1 MILGLSVA
9 AFTQLHVLISLVGI
23 ATGLVALAAMIAN
36 RRLGGWTAV
45 FLATTVATS
54 ATGFLFHSKA
64 IGPPHIVGAISLL
77 VLLAAV
83 VALYGR
89 HLNGRWRPVYVV
101 TAVFAL
107 YLNCFVGVVQAFQ
120 KLPPLNA
127 LAPKGNEPPFLIA
140 QAVLL
145 AASLVL
151 GWMAVR
157 RYRPA
162 AGAAS

>member
-9 AFTQLHVLISLVGI
+9 AFTQLHVIISLIGI
-23 ATGLVALAAMIAN
+23 ATGLAALAAMIAN
-36 RRLGGWTAV
+36 RSLGGWTAV

-54 ATGFLFHSKA
+54 ATGFLFHSRA
-64 IGPPHIVGAISLL
+64 IGPPHIVGAISLV
-77 VLLAAV
+77 VLLVAL

-89 HLNGRWRPVYVV
+89 HLHGPWRPAYVIA
-101 TAVFAL
+101 AVFAL

-127 LAPKGNEPPFLIA
+127 LAPKGNEPPFLVA
-140 QAVLL
+140 QVVLL
-145 AASLVL
+145 VVTIAL

-157 RYRPA
+157 RYHPEA
-162 AGAAS
+162 AA